1 MRGLGGFY
9 IWITVKND
17 SFVLMLLGNV
27 HVDASC
33 AMTNMQI
40 KRKIIVD
47 FTYSSDLAFKFGCIN
62 HIPTNDTHRTQ
73 Q

>member
-1 MRGLGGFY
+1 
-9 IWITVKND
+9 
-17 SFVLMLLGNV
+17 MLLGNV